1 MKLKV
6 SLIREVSKMLHKH
19 WSDYTEEEIRKIDNE
34 RCKKCKYK
42 SFLTG
47 NEIIICNYLCIT
59 GKRRETRPEDCMH
72 YLEE

>member
-1 MKLKV
+1 MKLRV
-6 SLIREVSKMLHKH
+6 SLRGELSKMLHKS

-34 RCKKCKYK
+34 RCKNCKYK

-47 NEIIICNYLCIT
+47 NEIICNYLCIT
-59 GKRRETRPEDCMH
+59 GKRRETRPEDCNH

>member
-1 MKLKV
+1 
-6 SLIREVSKMLHKH
+6 MLHKR
-19 WSDYTEEEIRKIDNE
+19 WNDYTEDEIKKIDNE

-47 NEIIICNYLCIT
+47 NDIIVCNYLVIT